1 MSEQLFDDY
10 FIEKTSRNIKGS
22 KLQCPEVKQKK
33 LKETRGRKASLTG
46 DLGDRQQR
54 KAISVWTV

>member
-46 DLGDRQQR
+46 DLGDR
-54 KAISVWTV
+54 